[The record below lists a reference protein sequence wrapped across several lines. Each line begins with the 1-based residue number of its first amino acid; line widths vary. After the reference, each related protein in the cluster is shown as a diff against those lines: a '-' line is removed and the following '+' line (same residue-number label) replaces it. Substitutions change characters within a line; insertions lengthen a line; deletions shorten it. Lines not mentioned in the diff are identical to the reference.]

1 MGPMSGEMSSEGT
14 QAPRARLD
22 VIESAD
28 GSPLLVRLGGELDL
42 AGVEDI
48 RPALDEL
55 LRRDAQPVRIDAA
68 ELTFTDSSGVG
79 VLLRLAN
86 HFAPLETVHAAPV
99 VRRVLQVLGLGDH
112 LGLREE
118 A

>member
-1 MGPMSGEMSSEGT
+1 MTGT
-14 QAPRARLD
+14 PQARLD
-22 VIESAD
+22 VVEAD
-28 GSPLLVRLGGELDL
+28 DGAPLLVRLGGELDL

-55 LRRDAQPVRIDAA
+55 LRRHAQPVRIDAA
-68 ELTFTDSSGVG
+68 ELTFADSSGVA
-79 VLLRLAN
+79 VLLRIAN
-86 HFAPLETVHAAPV
+86 HFAPVETVHATPV
-99 VRRVLQVLGLGDH
+99 VRRVLQVLGLGGR